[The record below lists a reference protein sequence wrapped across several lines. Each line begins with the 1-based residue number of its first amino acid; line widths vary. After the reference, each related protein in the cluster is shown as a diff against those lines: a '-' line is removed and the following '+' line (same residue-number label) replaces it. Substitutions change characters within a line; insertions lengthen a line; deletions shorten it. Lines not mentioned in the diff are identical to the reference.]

1 MVFDFICNISTTKPS
16 DKQKK
21 QNVNNDVDKRNNR
34 IIIHNFVPLSFEY
47 GCIIR
52 YFDKNVKSNF

>member
-1 MVFDFICNISTTKPS
+1 MVFDFVRDISTAKPS
-16 DKQKK
+16 DKQEKK
-21 QNVNNDVDKRNNR
+21 NIDNDIDKRNNR

-47 GCIIR
+47 GCIIL